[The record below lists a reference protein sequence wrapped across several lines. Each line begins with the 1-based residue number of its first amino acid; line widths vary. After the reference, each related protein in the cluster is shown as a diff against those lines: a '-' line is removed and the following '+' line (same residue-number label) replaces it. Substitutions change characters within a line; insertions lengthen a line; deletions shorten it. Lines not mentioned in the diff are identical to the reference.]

1 MPRVSMPA
9 RRTQCVPES
18 RELCENPSAIME
30 GFPIILAAG
39 ALAATGAFCRGA
51 FAPGSQLFGRT
62 IRFTRN
68 SDALALT
75 FDDGPNPSVTPGLLD
90 LLDHHDAKATFF
102 LIGRYVVAAPAL
114 AKEIAARGH
123 VIGNHT
129 QTHPNLA
136 FCLPAAIEK
145 ELDRCDEAIQAA
157 IGRKPLWMRPPFGC
171 RSPALNGIVR
181 RNGCAGVVMWS
192 KWGRD
197 WKSQSAAAVIRRL
210 ANVRGG
216 DILLLHDGDHRV
228 LHGDRQHTVDALKH
242 WIPRWKGAGLRFV
255 TLDALAERA

>member
-1 MPRVSMPA
+1 MS
-9 RRTQCVPES
+9 TSLSECVQES

-30 GFPIILAAG
+30 RFAIILTAG
-39 ALAATGAFCRGA
+39 ALAASGAFCRGA

-62 IRFTRN
+62 TRFTGD
-68 SDALALT
+68 SGALALT
-75 FDDGPNPSVTPGLLD
+75 FDDGPNPRVTPGLLD

-102 LIGRYVVAAPAL
+102 LIGRHVASAPVL

-136 FCLPAAIEK
+136 FCLPAATEK
-145 ELDRCDEAIQAA
+145 EVDQCDEAIQTA

-181 RNGCAGVVMWS
+181 RNGCAGLVMWS

-197 WKSQSAAAVIRRL
+197 WKSQPAAAVIHRL
-210 ANVRGG
+210 ANARGG

-228 LHGDRQHTVDALKH
+228 PQGDRQHTVDALKH
-242 WIPRWKGAGLRFV
+242 WIPRWKEAGLRFV
-255 TLDALAERA
+255 TLDALAEQA